1 MRFVAFLRAINVG
14 GHNVKMDALKSIF
27 ESAGL
32 ENVGTFIAS
41 GNVIFDSAQRAA
53 TLEKLLEETLETALG
68 YRVAT
73 FVRSLAELQEIAQRR
88 PFAARDG
95 KTYIGFLKKRP
106 DAATTIALLSL
117 RTEIDDLAVHERE
130 LYWLNRGAFAE
141 SKLSGGLLEKTLK
154 GETTL
159 RNTNTVEK
167 IAAKY

>member
-1 MRFVAFLRAINVG
+1 MRFVAFLRAVNVG
-14 GHNVKMDALKSIF
+14 GHNVKMDALKTIF

-32 ENVGTFIAS
+32 ENVATFIAS
-41 GNVIFDSAQRAA
+41 GNVIFDSPKRAA
-53 TLEKLLEETLETALG
+53 TLENLLEETLETNLG

-73 FVRSLAELQEIAQRR
+73 FVRSVAELQEIAQRQ
-88 PFAARDG
+88 PFARRDG

-106 DAATTIALLSL
+106 DAATTTALLSL
-117 RTEIDDLAVHERE
+117 RTEVDDLEVVGRE

>member
-14 GHNVKMDALKSIF
+14 GHNVKMDALKTVF

-32 ENVGTFIAS
+32 ANVATFIAS
-41 GNVIFDSAQRAA
+41 GNVIFDSAKGAS
-53 TLEKLLEETLETALG
+53 TLEKLLEQTLESALG

-95 KTYIGFLKKRP
+95 KTYIGFLKKPP
-106 DAATTIALLSL
+106 DAATATALLSL
-117 RTEIDDLAVHERE
+117 RTEIDDLTVVDRE
-130 LYWLNRGAFAE
+130 IYWLNRGAFAE

-154 GETTL
+154 GQTTL